1 MTDAMPDSPAEMITL
16 YTIHG
21 RCQKSGEGYD
31 FYLILNGEA
40 EVLENGCRYYMER
53 EDLVLALPGSD
64 FTMTAHGNN
73 LILLVSMKT
82 DFFRKG
88 RSETAGSFVCN
99 SATDREKDYSIIR
112 RYLCKMAMAYFDQK
126 DIHCM
131 YLNSLAYGLLYY
143 LNTYHYRPKIALES
157 GAAGKHR
164 ERLDRI
170 AQMIGERYMQPL
182 SLNSLAR
189 ELYLSV
195 PYLSR
200 FIKQYFGE
208 NFNVY
213 LNRVRL
219 DHAISRLERTD
230 DAIIRIAHDTGFS
243 SMNTFNRMFRERT
256 GMTPNEYRKRGDGA
270 SAQVAK
276 NPGDLAAGVN
286 VHEASAAEAAES
298 APAADILT
306 QSYDA
311 FRQQL
316 FELAGSGQEET
327 DTIIYPQM
335 QSFTVNAAGKQT
347 EVPALWISMINL
359 GFAETLLNSEFQKQL
374 ARAQKEIGFKYGRVR
389 CVLSDDMIPY
399 MNEKDGYNFVKFDR
413 IITFL
418 QSVNILP
425 MLELNYKG
433 AYMIL
438 GKNTVFSG
446 VHDEENFSNET
457 IYLRKIRELMRHC
470 VDYFGENAVEQWIFE
485 IGYYE
490 EKSLMAETPGA
501 FVRRMKKAAMEIKG
515 WAAGALVGGICH
527 KVWAPFK
534 DFAGIISAMDRQDY
548 TPDFISI
555 SIIPYEPNEDSDEPM
570 GHCLFSSDPSYALT
584 KVKKI
589 RRLLESY
596 AKMTKNIYVTT
607 LCVDMISRNALND
620 SCYQSSFLARCL
632 MELTGEVQML
642 GYWEFSDVDTE
653 YVDTASLLHGG
664 NGLVSKFG
672 IYKPGYFV
680 LKNMASMGHG
690 IIYKKDGCMV
700 AAGRKNSY
708 FAVVG
713 NYIRP
718 SDFYCMEARRD
729 IAFEDIYSVFENSA
743 TKDVTFSLD
752 ALRPGNYRIT
762 MTTLNRRYGSLLDA
776 WLDSG
781 LGSRLRQAEIEYLN
795 TIVHTHSQFR
805 TMSCSDGKMTLNMQL
820 MPHEVRFISILPEL
834 ERV

>member
-1 MTDAMPDSPAEMITL
+1 MGGFIMADALSESPVETISL

-21 RCQKSGEGYD
+21 CCTKAGSGYD

-40 EVLENGCRYYMER
+40 EVVENGFRYYMER
-53 EDLVLALPGSD
+53 EDIVLAVPNSD

-73 LILLVSMKT
+73 LILMVSMKA

-88 RSETAGSFVCN
+88 RSETVGSFVCN

-112 RYLCKMAMAYFDQK
+112 RYLCKMATAYFDHK
-126 DIHCM
+126 DIRCM

-143 LNTYHYRPKIALES
+143 LNTYHYRPEISLND
-157 GAAGKHR
+157 GDVAGKHR
-164 ERLDRI
+164 ERMDRI
-170 AQMIGERYMQPL
+170 AQIIGERYMQPL
-182 SLNSLAR
+182 SLNALAG

-219 DHAISRLERTD
+219 EHAIDRLEHSRD
-230 DAIIRIAHDTGFS
+230 SIIRIAHDTGFS
-243 SMNTFNRMFRERT
+243 SMNTFNRMFRERC
-256 GMTPNEYRKRGDGA
+256 GVTPNEYRKNSG
-270 SAQVAK
+270 SATVQTSEV
-276 NPGDLAAGVN
+276 
-286 VHEASAAEAAES
+286 
-298 APAADILT
+298 PAADILT
-306 QSYDA
+306 HSYDE

-316 FELAGSGQEET
+316 FELAGSGQEEN
-327 DTIIYPQM
+327 DAMVYPQI
-335 QSFTVNAAGKQT
+335 QSYTVNTAGRKNV
-347 EVPALWISMINL
+347 VPALWTSLINL

-374 ARAQKEIGFKYGRVR
+374 ARAQKEIHFTYGRVR

-399 MNEKDGYNFVKFDR
+399 INEDNGYNFVKFDR

-446 VHDEENFSNET
+446 VHDDENFSNEA

-470 VDYFGENAVEQWIFE
+470 VDYFGESAVEQWIFE

-490 EKSLMAETPGA
+490 EKSLMAEAPDV
-501 FVRRMKKAAMEIKG
+501 FVRRMKKASAEIKD
-515 WAAGALVGGICH
+515 WAAGALVGGVCH
-527 KVWAPFK
+527 KVWAPFEGFEEIVK
-534 DFAGIISAMDRQDY
+534 AMDRQTY

-555 SIIPYEPNEDSDEPM
+555 TIIPYEPNAASDEPM

-589 RRLLESY
+589 RRLLESFPG
-596 AKMTKNIYVTT
+596 MTQDIYITT

-632 MELTGEVQML
+632 MELAGEVKML

-664 NGLVSKFG
+664 NGLVSKYG

-680 LKNMASMGHG
+680 LKNMARMGNAL
-690 IIYKKDGCMV
+690 IYKKDGCIV
-700 AAGRKNSY
+700 STGRKNSY
-708 FAVVG
+708 FAVVS

-718 SDFYCMEARRD
+718 ADFYCMEARRD

-743 TKDVTFSLD
+743 TKDVSLLLE

-762 MTTLNRRYGSLLDA
+762 ITTLNRRYGSLLDA

-781 LGSRLRQAEIEYLN
+781 LGSRLRQTEIEYLN

-805 TMSCSDGKMTLNMQL
+805 TMSCPDGKMTLNMQL
-820 MPHEVRFISILPEL
+820 MPHEVKFISISPEL
-834 ERV
+834 G